1 MLEVFITEGRKDLS
15 LLHEALE
22 KGDRE
27 TVRDILHK
35 NLPLWDT
42 LRLDFRIEEL
52 RRITTTAPGS
62 WTAEDLAGIREIERA
77 ANRLLRYAIN
87 MKKEEE

>member
-27 TVRDILHK
+27 TV
-35 NLPLWDT
+35 
-42 LRLDFRIEEL
+42 RLDFRIEEL

-62 WTAEDLAGIREIERA
+62 WTAEDLAGIREIE
-77 ANRLLRYAIN
+77 
-87 MKKEEE
+87 